1 MNIES
6 ILDFW
11 FGTHPDDAVVA
22 KEQAK
27 LWWSKNGETDDEM
40 RRRFEDAV
48 RSAATGELNE
58 WLATA
63 RGRLALIILT
73 DQFPR
78 NIYRDTARA
87 FSCDSKALTWCLEG
101 VHGRS
106 DRELR

>member
-40 RRRFEDAV
+40 RKRFEDAV
-48 RSAATGELNE
+48 RSAATGQLNE
-58 WLATA
+58 WLVTA
-63 RGRLALIILT
+63 RGRSDLAGVG
-73 DQFPR
+73 
-78 NIYRDTARA
+78 
-87 FSCDSKALTWCLEG
+87 AL
-101 VHGRS
+101 V
-106 DRELR
+106 REVMRMRWMSAQSQVPIAADA

>member
-40 RRRFEDAV
+40 RRRFEESCTIGD
-48 RSAATGELNE
+48 
-58 WLATA
+58 
-63 RGRLALIILT
+63 RGRAKRMAGNGTRAVGVDYSYRPIPAQYL
-73 DQFPR
+73 PR
-78 NIYRDTARA
+78 HGPGVLLRLKSAR
-87 FSCDSKALTWCLEG
+87 
-101 VHGRS
+101 VVPRRS
-106 DRELR
+106 PWT

>member
-40 RRRFEDAV
+40 RR
-48 RSAATGELNE
+48 LNRWVE
-58 WLATA
+58 
-63 RGRLALIILT
+63 GVPSG
-73 DQFPR
+73 DDKP
-78 NIYRDTARA
+78 A
-87 FSCDSKALTWCLEG
+87 FSQFVTAE
-101 VHGRS
+101 RA
-106 DRELR
+106 